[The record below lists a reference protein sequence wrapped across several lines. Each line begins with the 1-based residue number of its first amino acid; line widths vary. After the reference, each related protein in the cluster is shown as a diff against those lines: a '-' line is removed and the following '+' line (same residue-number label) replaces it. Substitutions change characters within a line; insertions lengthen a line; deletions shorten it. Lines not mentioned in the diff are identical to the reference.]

1 MRAEILRDEIVRE
14 RGGII
19 SSSCKMITRA
29 RKNCNRRRQKIL
41 FTRKSINGRLKGHMN
56 DGAAD
61 VVQNTFL
68 QLTWSN
74 RPLHSLHNPAAYF
87 RRAAARK
94 NP

>member
-1 MRAEILRDEIVRE
+1 
-14 RGGII
+14 
-19 SSSCKMITRA
+19 
-29 RKNCNRRRQKIL
+29 
-41 FTRKSINGRLKGHMN
+41 MN

>member
-1 MRAEILRDEIVRE
+1 VCADDLAGRDCEGTRRDHQLVLRDDHP
-14 RGGII
+14 
-19 SSSCKMITRA
+19 RA
-29 RKNCNRRRQKIL
+29 RIVIAAGKKYCSPER
-41 FTRKSINGRLKGHMN
+41 FINGRLKGHMN